1 MFNISMI
8 IINFIQ
14 KHKLSKVNKRKYE
27 YKINITNA
35 MFLIIKSIRKGGI
48 PPNLIDLL
56 AKELL
61 PIRPNRSYSR
71 NTKPHS
77 FVSFDYRY
85 K

>member
-1 MFNISMI
+1 MI
-8 IINFIQ
+8 IIDYVH
-14 KHKLSKVNKRKYE
+14 KHKLSKINKRKYE

-48 PPNLIDLL
+48 PPNLIDLI

-61 PIRPNRSYSR
+61 PIRPNRTYKR

-77 FVSFDYRY
+77 FVSFGYRY